1 MQRHLLI
8 VYLALQLVALNVAP
22 ISSARSDGN
31 KEISPIFRR
40 KPYKSTTESS
50 SSTTSTERETEQ
62 SSDSSGTTDRE
73 DRNKFRVGAEHYY
86 DNRIDIQKQN
96 DDLDIEIDEEEDGTN
111 YDGISSTEYSEY
123 SDEEDEEQYYYEDYV
138 EGDPVEIVPDP
149 TKPSPT
155 EYKTVAKPKQKYRL
169 QRLERLKL
177 VSQNMTFLILVD
189 QMLL

>member
-96 DDLDIEIDEEEDGTN
+96 DDLDIEIDEEDDGTN

-149 TKPSPT
+149 TKPSTT

-177 VSQNMTFLILVD
+177 VSQNLTFILLID